1 MVAFV
6 VSGEVEEM
14 WETTWEDGNPS
25 KDNVPAKV
33 VMTVI
38 DDIEQTHTAEESNIT
53 SMPPGTT
60 WEDLFPSNDA
70 SITGITVAGV
80 AATVDTDN
88 ETVYNV
94 ELPFGTDLGELTA
107 KDIVVTPTDIN
118 ATVADAVKTD
128 GGATWTVVVTAEDGT
143 TTETYTINVTV
154 KNLFAGGDGTEE
166 DPYQIETFEHLKAL
180 EKLPVDSGKLYY
192 VKLVDDIVI
201 TESGYVNVPCYDL
214 VMDLDDHTIFFDTN
228 GLGLG
233 FGSSPYT
240 RQANYTIKNGS
251 FAKRQWVSQ
260 MLSFISVVTV
270 NIENCYFYSEIGW
283 EVNKNCN
290 PLAVAALYYSEQN
303 GYQMTYNIKDC
314 YFNETTFSVGDRNNE
329 SAEIDVNMTNVVFAG
344 AKTGE
349 TYEYGRYS
357 EPAFQYGWADWN
369 YGRTYGDIALNNVKF
384 FVKPTNTRGY
394 DYNRCG
400 MSIYTGSN
408 AGERTTLTING
419 VEYDALTG
427 TMGMGDQIPTKFVD
441 ARNNYEY
448 VTVKEIGSNSYKIDG
463 TPVDYKGIVLAP
475 VVNVTSNTYYDT
487 IQEAIN
493 AAEDGETIL
502 VSAGVYDEEI
512 IVNKDKVKSITILGV
527 NADTAPTSHELD
539 GTVITGGI
547 YIGTDASAAIE
558 KSVTIKGITFNG
570 GKGLLLGNIQTVTV
584 ENNKFIGITE
594 TFNGSTADV
603 GAIAVIDPYAGGSAT
618 IKNNY
623 IYDVQSVEGSG
634 TTGEGFGIY
643 IRKPTTVNII
653 GNYIEKTAHNSILI
667 SGTST
672 VPQVSITGNTLK
684 DWDTDR
690 DSDGGRAIRIN
701 FDPVDAN
708 TGITVTGNTFCP
720 NDDDDPTDLD
730 YVKIT
735 GVSTANNNV
744 NNLIYSLINDNTW
757 PDGTD
762 YSKVILVNNT
772 PGTNMAAS
780 VTDGTTTN
788 YYPTIQT
795 AINAAGE
802 EETEIDIIS
811 DIDIEWSTAVYLEIP
826 GNKNIIL
833 DLKGHT
839 ISGISTREGESY
851 LIYNKGILK
860 IKDSVGNGKLTYKSD
875 KPDGSYWYGT
885 STIFN
890 RGTLTVESG
899 TVENTTNGGASYA
912 VDNQTMWYDAMNTIT
927 FNLVGGNITCTSG
940 DAAIRQAAGL
950 GTQHKLNDKVVEN
963 YVNING
969 GTVTGDIW
977 IQNLLPEDKSSSH
990 SEINITDGTITGKLY
1005 TTCANENNVDN
1016 LTYKISGG
1024 NIHQIGRDGGGS
1036 IYKTG
1041 FITGGTFDV
1050 EPKADYIASGYK
1062 VIAENGKYVVI
1073 EDETKDMG
1081 ELSMSRRD
1089 TIDPAIEETKEELD
1103 LTPLEDAIET
1113 ALVTKEGLAV
1123 SEDGTDLPAGAY
1135 WVTQEDMDAIDA
1147 AIAAA
1152 EVARENAEIQED
1164 IDDAIADLEA
1174 AIAAFNDAKQ
1184 EAIDEE
1190 EIEEAGEG
1198 EELEE

>member
-512 IVNKDKVKSITILGV
+512 IVNKDKVKSITILG
-527 NADTAPTSHELD
+527 
-539 GTVITGGI
+539 
-547 YIGTDASAAIE
+547 
-558 KSVTIKGITFNG
+558 
-570 GKGLLLGNIQTVTV
+570 GKRRYRTH
-584 ENNKFIGITE
+584 
-594 TFNGSTADV
+594 
-603 GAIAVIDPYAGGSAT
+603 IA
-618 IKNNY
+618 
-623 IYDVQSVEGSG
+623 
-634 TTGEGFGIY
+634 
-643 IRKPTTVNII
+643 
-653 GNYIEKTAHNSILI
+653 
-667 SGTST
+667 
-672 VPQVSITGNTLK
+672 
-684 DWDTDR
+684 
-690 DSDGGRAIRIN
+690 
-701 FDPVDAN
+701 
-708 TGITVTGNTFCP
+708 
-720 NDDDDPTDLD
+720 
-730 YVKIT
+730 
-735 GVSTANNNV
+735 
-744 NNLIYSLINDNTW
+744 
-757 PDGTD
+757 
-762 YSKVILVNNT
+762 
-772 PGTNMAAS
+772 
-780 VTDGTTTN
+780 
-788 YYPTIQT
+788 
-795 AINAAGE
+795 
-802 EETEIDIIS
+802 
-811 DIDIEWSTAVYLEIP
+811 
-826 GNKNIIL
+826 
-833 DLKGHT
+833 
-839 ISGISTREGESY
+839 
-851 LIYNKGILK
+851 
-860 IKDSVGNGKLTYKSD
+860 
-875 KPDGSYWYGT
+875 
-885 STIFN
+885 
-890 RGTLTVESG
+890 
-899 TVENTTNGGASYA
+899 
-912 VDNQTMWYDAMNTIT
+912 
-927 FNLVGGNITCTSG
+927 
-940 DAAIRQAAGL
+940 
-950 GTQHKLNDKVVEN
+950 
-963 YVNING
+963 
-969 GTVTGDIW
+969 
-977 IQNLLPEDKSSSH
+977 
-990 SEINITDGTITGKLY
+990 
-1005 TTCANENNVDN
+1005 
-1016 LTYKISGG
+1016 
-1024 NIHQIGRDGGGS
+1024 
-1036 IYKTG
+1036 
-1041 FITGGTFDV
+1041 
-1050 EPKADYIASGYK
+1050 
-1062 VIAENGKYVVI
+1062 
-1073 EDETKDMG
+1073 
-1081 ELSMSRRD
+1081 
-1089 TIDPAIEETKEELD
+1089 
-1103 LTPLEDAIET
+1103 
-1113 ALVTKEGLAV
+1113 
-1123 SEDGTDLPAGAY
+1123 
-1135 WVTQEDMDAIDA
+1135 
-1147 AIAAA
+1147 
-1152 EVARENAEIQED
+1152 
-1164 IDDAIADLEA
+1164 
-1174 AIAAFNDAKQ
+1174 
-1184 EAIDEE
+1184 
-1190 EIEEAGEG
+1190 
-1198 EELEE
+1198 